1 MLKHVAKTFMK
12 FLLIFILVVI
22 AFTFSF
28 CVILKPPVVHT
39 KVTKFG
45 PLNPLT
51 PSQEEGTVFDNFK
64 NIQDSFFKTLQMLSG
79 EYTIEP
85 FNLDTVPK
93 KIVFFLFVLTSF
105 VLFDLIIGLVI
116 SDIAELKQQADF
128 LFLKEQILKTHE
140 NSNELAEFCNIAKW

>member
-1 MLKHVAKTFMK
+1 MLKHVAKTFLK
-12 FLLIFILVVI
+12 FLLIFILVII

-28 CVILKPPVVHT
+28 CVILKPPTVHT
-39 KVTKFG
+39 KVTKF
-45 PLNPLT
+45 NPLT
-51 PSQEEGTVFDNFK
+51 PSSQEDGTVFDNFK

-93 KIVFFLFVLTSF
+93 KIVFFVFVLTSF